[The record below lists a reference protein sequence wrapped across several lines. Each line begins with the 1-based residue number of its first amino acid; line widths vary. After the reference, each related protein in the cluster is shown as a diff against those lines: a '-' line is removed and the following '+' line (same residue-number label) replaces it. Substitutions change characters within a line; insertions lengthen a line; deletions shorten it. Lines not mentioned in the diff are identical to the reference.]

1 MAQFTS
7 PGFTYAQRFLFIGFL
22 ACSLTSFAQNSQDEE
37 AIKRSIVRFNFAA
50 KNPNRNWLTSFVAP
64 LPYTRILFFRT
75 TKDGMQATAYE
86 GWSKVKEFIQTSP
99 DSTLKRADLVEY
111 GDWQFTP
118 MTSDYYTVTCSVEYR
133 ARLNPWVQKT
143 RQTLL
148 MQRIGDSWK
157 LVSLTS
163 VPLSNQ
169 G

>member
-1 MAQFTS
+1 M
-7 PGFTYAQRFLFIGFL
+7 QRFLLIGFL
-22 ACSLTSFAQNSQDEE
+22 ACSLTSFAQNSDDEE

-50 KNPNRNWLTSFVAP
+50 KNPNHNWLTSFVAP
-64 LPYTRILFFRT
+64 LPYTRILFFRA

-86 GWSKVKEFIQTSP
+86 GLTKVEEFIQTSP
-99 DSTLKRADLVEY
+99 DSTLKRADRVEY

-118 MTSDYYTVTCSVEYR
+118 MSSDYYTVTCSVKYS
-133 ARLNPWVQKT
+133 ARMNPWFQKT

-148 MQRIGDSWK
+148 MQRIGYSWK

-163 VPLSNQ
+163 VPLPSQ